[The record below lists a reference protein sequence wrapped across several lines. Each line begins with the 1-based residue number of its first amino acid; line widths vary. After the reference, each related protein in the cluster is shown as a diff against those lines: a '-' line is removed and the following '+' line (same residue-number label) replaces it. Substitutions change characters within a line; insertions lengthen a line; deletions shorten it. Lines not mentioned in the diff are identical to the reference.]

1 MKYANHVPQ
10 SSTRSCYFGVHYTY
24 STFFNISFVLVA
36 LVLQNVKP
44 IPMMFIK
51 VSMSTDNTFE
61 KISIQAPDD
70 LSLGKQV
77 EYEYEYNPGLLQGVP
92 RSLSRDTLSLGESL
106 PFTGVDTW
114 TGYELSWLNTKGK
127 PHVAILECNVPI
139 SSENLIES
147 KSFKLYLNSFN
158 QTKFDSADDVKATL
172 TKDLSACAGE
182 PVEVTL
188 TLPRAFGQLEFREF
202 AGELLDDLDIEITD
216 YSPNTQY
223 LSLSPSTEIVSET
236 LVSHLLKSNCLITS
250 QPDWASIQ
258 IRYEGEKIN
267 REGLLKY
274 LISFRQHNEFHE
286 QCVER
291 IYNDI
296 MQHCAPEKL
305 TVCARYTRRGGLD
318 INPFRSNFEAPY
330 GNYRQAR
337 Q

>member
-1 MKYANHVPQ
+1 
-10 SSTRSCYFGVHYTY
+10 
-24 STFFNISFVLVA
+24 
-36 LVLQNVKP
+36 
-44 IPMMFIK
+44 
-51 VSMSTDNTFE
+51 MSTNNTFE

-77 EYEYEYNPGLLQGVP
+77 EYEFKYNPTLLQGVP
-92 RSLSRDTLSLGESL
+92 RSLSRDTLELKTAPL
-106 PFTGVDTW
+106 PFSGVDTW
-114 TGYELSWLNTKGK
+114 TGYELSWLNPKGK
-127 PHVAILECNVPI
+127 PHIAILECNVPI
-139 SSENLIES
+139 TSENLIES

-158 QTKFDSADDVKATL
+158 QTKFDSAENVREVLAR
-172 TKDLSACAGE
+172 DLSACAGE
-182 PVEVTL
+182 PVEVKL
-188 TLPRAFGQLEFREF
+188 ILPDTFEDLIFKEFS
-202 AGELLDDLDIEITD
+202 GDLLDDLDVEITS
-216 YSPNTQY
+216 YSPDTQT
-223 LSLSPSTEIVSET
+223 LGTDDSTIKVSET

-258 IRYEGEKIN
+258 IRYEGSKID

-291 IYNDI
+291 IYCDI
-296 MQHCAPEKL
+296 MQRCKPEKL

-318 INPFRSNFEAPY
+318 INPFRSNFETPY